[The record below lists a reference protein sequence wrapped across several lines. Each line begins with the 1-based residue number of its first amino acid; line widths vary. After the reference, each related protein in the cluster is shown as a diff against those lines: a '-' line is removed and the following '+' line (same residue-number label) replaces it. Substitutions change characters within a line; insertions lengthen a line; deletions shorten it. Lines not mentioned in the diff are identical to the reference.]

1 MAQMDENFKLRL
13 DLAHVIAA
21 EIQTLT
27 DEFDVD
33 AASRVAERRKQAL
46 AELKQDPRFQS
57 IAREVQKDRLALL
70 EQRRTVAQK
79 LQSNGVTENLGAFE
93 YWLWDSRLVDK
104 LTVDLRRDEKV
115 IEVKPFAVVTN
126 QRVRSRSELKQACR
140 YVTELNDTMFERQFT
155 SDQAVREVEARHN
168 QQPASPGGRGSVSNS
183 DWPRR

>member
-1 MAQMDENFKLRL
+1 MDDFEHELN
-13 DLAHVIAA
+13 LARAIAA

-46 AELKQDPRFQS
+46 AELKREPRFQS
-57 IAREVQKDRLALL
+57 IAREVYKDRLALL

-79 LQSNGVTENLGAFE
+79 LASNGVTEHLGAFA
-93 YWLWDSRLVDK
+93 YWLWDSQLVDK
-104 LTVDLRRDEKV
+104 LITDLQRDEKV
-115 IEVKPFAVVTN
+115 IDVKPFAVVTN
-126 QRVRSRSELKQACR
+126 RRTRTRAELKAAVR
-140 YVTELNDTMFERQFT
+140 TVTQLNDAMFERNFT

-168 QQPASPGGRGSVSNS
+168 QQPIAPGSRGTVSNS